1 MQPISEIPSQF
12 ALRFAQLCSSGIR
25 HEVEELRPSNLKDSA
40 RFLVEEV
47 LSGFPN
53 LVPTEALEV
62 NANFV
67 PCWRID
73 ALFSH
78 E

>member
-1 MQPISEIPSQF
+1 MQPITEIPSQF
-12 ALRFAQLCSSGIR
+12 ALRFVHLCSSGIR
-25 HEVEELRPSNLKDSA
+25 NDVEELRPSNLKDSA
-40 RFLVEEV
+40 RFLVEDV

-67 PCWRID
+67 PWCRID
-73 ALFSH
+73 ALYSH